1 MSSWLFWFVVHD
13 ADTAEKKKEEDK
25 EKKKEEKKKEEEEEA
40 RRVDILEYS
49 YVVVDILIP
58 VSITMLLVVI
68 SVRMLNMSLEGG
80 TVSFAAFV
88 YTESSGGSTS
98 GKFFSAVVNALI
110 FLALIIVVTL
120 LLVVLYKFRCIKVII
135 GWLVLSVI
143 LLLGIIG
150 GYFTYQLIS
159 HMNWPLDYISFSLLI
174 ANVVAVGCLATFWVA
189 PRWLNQA
196 TLIFISFLVVCAVYI
211 HCIALVSLNS
221 FCCLIGN
228 LFVSAS

>member
-1 MSSWLFWFVVHD
+1 
-13 ADTAEKKKEEDK
+13 
-25 EKKKEEKKKEEEEEA
+25 
-40 RRVDILEYS
+40 
-49 YVVVDILIP
+49 
-58 VSITMLLVVI
+58 
-68 SVRMLNMSLEGG
+68 MSLEGG